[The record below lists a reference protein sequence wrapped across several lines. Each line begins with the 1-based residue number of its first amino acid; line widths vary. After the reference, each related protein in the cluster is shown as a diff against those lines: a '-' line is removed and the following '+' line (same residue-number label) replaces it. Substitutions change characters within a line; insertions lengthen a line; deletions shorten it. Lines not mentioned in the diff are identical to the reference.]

1 MSALSM
7 KDSLPILGKI
17 SIPSKSDFLFFHF
30 GKRSTIALLLLS
42 IFFLL
47 PHDGWSQQEHD
58 YSLEGDMVYIPPG
71 PFVFGTNKKDEAAE
85 ALSMGIPKPWYA
97 DETPQQKIF
106 LKEFYIDRNE
116 VTHKRYKKY
125 VDALDAVPPPNW
137 QDSDFPEGKDNDP
150 VTHVN
155 WYDATN
161 FCQWAKKKLPTE
173 KLWER
178 AARGKEGKEY
188 PWGNTFHE
196 GWANLSDRSGSKNQ
210 PKAVGSFPKSS
221 SPEGVN
227 DLVGNVWEW
236 MDNDYQPYKGS
247 TYQSEYYQAELKIL
261 RGHSSSD
268 IGHFPGA
275 LYNQAIKMFAR
286 SGYRQFSSADEP
298 APDVGF
304 RCASSTQPIFMK
316 TGTSSFPKV
325 LKDSASSTIS
335 KPSLSSSSGAST
347 ISKPADTP
355 FINPFQ
361 PKPNLPEAGIVA
373 LTLLAFIAGVFSF
386 LSPCTLPILPAYFAV
401 TAQSDRAR
409 MGRMS
414 LAFFFGLAT
423 LFVAMGASAS
433 VLGQILRDYMFQITQ
448 VGGGIVGIFGV
459 MTLFGKGFSGATFKG
474 RPASTFIG
482 FFLFGATFALG
493 WTPCVGPI
501 LSSILMLA
509 ASEKTV
515 SQGMILLFFYAVG
528 LGLPLII
535 VATLCSNLP
544 KDGLFWTLLRGK
556 GWDLTVGGKTFFLHT
571 TNLFSGILLIALG
584 IVLATG
590 YMTYINSL
598 IPIEVQLW
606 FSKFEES
613 VLHWFM

>member
-1 MSALSM
+1 MIDFL
-7 KDSLPILGKI
+7 SLPSGTN
-17 SIPSKSDFLFFHF
+17 STHSKNPFYRLSHRLAVLLLFFGILF
-30 GKRSTIALLLLS
+30 PLV
-42 IFFLL
+42 
-47 PHDGWSQQEHD
+47 GWTQEKPDH
-58 YSLEGDMVYIPPG
+58 SLEGDMVYIPPG
-71 PFVFGTNKKDEAAE
+71 PFIFGTDKKDDSAE
-85 ALSMGIPKPWYA
+85 ALSLGIPKPWYI

-106 LKEFYIDRNE
+106 LKEFYIDRYE
-116 VTHKRYKKY
+116 VTYKRYKKY

-137 QDSDFPEGKDNDP
+137 QGSNFPEGKDNEP
-150 VTHVN
+150 VTHVS
-155 WYDATN
+155 WYDAAN
-161 FCQWAKKKLPTE
+161 FCQWAKKELPTE

-178 AARGKEGKEY
+178 AARGKDGNEY
-188 PWGNTFHE
+188 PWGNTFQE
-196 GWANLSDRSGSKNQ
+196 GLANLSSRSGSKSK
-210 PKAVGSFPKSS
+210 PLPVGSFPKSA
-221 SPEGVN
+221 SPEGVH
-227 DLVGNVWEW
+227 DLIGNVWEW
-236 MDNDYQPYKGS
+236 VADDYQPYKGS
-247 TYQSEYYQAELKIL
+247 TYQSEFYQTGLKIL

-275 LYNQAIKMFAR
+275 LYNQAIKMFSR
-286 SGYRQFSSADEP
+286 SGYRQYSNADEF

-304 RCASSTQPIFMK
+304 RCSSTKQPASMQ
-316 TGTSSFPKV
+316 TSTSSFTRAMKESAPSPASTRP
-325 LKDSASSTIS
+325 SASPPTLETKVATSA
-335 KPSLSSSSGAST
+335 PL
-347 ISKPADTP
+347 
-355 FINPFQ
+355 NPFQ
-361 PKPNLPEAGIVA
+361 PKPNLPDSGIVA
-373 LTLLAFIAGVFSF
+373 LTLLAFIAGIFSF

-433 VLGQILRDYMFQITQ
+433 ALGRILRDYMFQITQ
-448 VGGGIVGIFGV
+448 VGGFIVGIFGV

-474 RPASTFIG
+474 KPASTFAG
-482 FFLFGATFALG
+482 YFLFGATFALG

-515 SQGMILLFFYAVG
+515 LQGMLLLFFYAVG
-528 LGLPLII
+528 LGLPLIL
-535 VATLCSNLP
+535 VATVCGNLP

-556 GWDLTVGGKTFFLHT
+556 GWDLTLGGKTFFLHT
-571 TNLFSGILLIALG
+571 TNLFSGVLLIALG
-584 IVLATG
+584 IILATG

-606 FSKFEES
+606 FSEFEES

>member
-1 MSALSM
+1 M
-7 KDSLPILGKI
+7 KDFLSQLAKTPTHSMNLFSRLAGSLVL
-17 SIPSKSDFLFFHF
+17 SLF
-30 GKRSTIALLLLS
+30 GLLLLW
-42 IFFLL
+42 
-47 PHDGWSQQEHD
+47 PHEGWSQQEHD

-71 PFVFGTNKKDEAAE
+71 PFVFGTDKKDESAE

-106 LKEFYIDRNE
+106 LKEFYIDRYE
-116 VTHKRYKKY
+116 VTYKRYKKY
-125 VDALDAVPPPNW
+125 VDALDAITPPNW
-137 QDSDFPEGKDNDP
+137 QGSSFPEGQGNEP
-150 VTHVN
+150 VTHVS
-155 WYDATN
+155 WYDAAN
-161 FCQWAKKKLPTE
+161 FCQWAQKKLPTE

-178 AARGKEGKEY
+178 AARGKEGNEY
-188 PWGNTFHE
+188 PWGNEFQS

-210 PKAVGSFPKSS
+210 PVAVGSFPKSAS
-221 SPEGVN
+221 TEGVH
-227 DLVGNVWEW
+227 DLIGNVWEW
-236 MDNDYQPYKGS
+236 VDNDYQPYKGS
-247 TYQSEYYQAELKIL
+247 MYQSKYYQTELKIL
-261 RGHSSSD
+261 RGQSASD
-268 IGHFPGA
+268 IGHFP
-275 LYNQAIKMFAR
+275 LYSQAIKMFAR
-286 SGYRQFSSADEP
+286 SGYRQYSSADEP

-304 RCASSTQPIFMK
+304 RCASVTQPTFMRTK
-316 TGTSSFPKV
+316 TSSFRNARSV
-325 LKDSASSTIS
+325 SSLTIT
-335 KPSLSSSSGAST
+335 KPPLSSAATEST
-347 ISKPADTP
+347 VSKSAPL
-355 FINPFQ
+355 NPFQ
-361 PKPNLPEAGIVA
+361 PKPNLPDSGIVA

-414 LAFFFGLAT
+414 LVFFFGLAT
-423 LFVAMGASAS
+423 VFVVMGASAS
-433 VLGQILRDYMFQITQ
+433 ALGQILRDYIFQITQ
-448 VGGGIVGIFGV
+448 VGGVIVGIFGV

-474 RPASTFIG
+474 RPASTYIG

-515 SQGMILLFFYAVG
+515 LQGMNLLFFYAVG

-535 VATLCSNLP
+535 VATLCGNLP

-556 GWDLTVGGKTFFLHT
+556 GWDITVGGKIFFLHT
-571 TNLFSGILLIALG
+571 TNLFSGLLLIALG
-584 IVLATG
+584 VVLATG

-598 IPIEVQLW
+598 IPIEAQLW
-606 FSKFEES
+606 FSEFEEA

>member
-1 MSALSM
+1 MNDFL
-7 KDSLPILGKI
+7 SLPAENPIDAIGSTLFVRLARRLAITFSLIGIL
-17 SIPSKSDFLFFHF
+17 FL
-30 GKRSTIALLLLS
+30 G
-42 IFFLL
+42 
-47 PHDGWSQQEHD
+47 PHEAWSQQEHD

-71 PFVFGTNKKDEAAE
+71 PFIFGTNKKDESAE
-85 ALSMGIPKPWYA
+85 ALSMGIPKPWYT
-97 DETPQQKIF
+97 DETPQQKVF
-106 LKEFYIDRNE
+106 LKEFYIDRYE

-137 QDSDFPEGKDNDP
+137 QGSDFPKGKDNKP
-150 VTHVN
+150 VTHVS
-155 WYDATN
+155 WYDAAN
-161 FCQWAKKKLPTE
+161 FCQWAKKQLPTE

-178 AARGKEGKEY
+178 AARGKDGSEY
-188 PWGNTFHE
+188 PWGNQFQV
-196 GWANLSDRSGSKNQ
+196 GWANLSKRPGSKNQ
-210 PKAVGSFPKSS
+210 PVAVGTFPKSAS
-221 SPEGVN
+221 SEGVH
-227 DLVGNVWEW
+227 DLIGNVWEW
-236 MDNDYQPYKGS
+236 VDDDYQPYKGS
-247 TYQSEYYQAELKIL
+247 TYQSEYYQAGLKIL
-261 RGHSSSD
+261 RGHSASD

-275 LYNQAIKMFAR
+275 LYNKAIKMFAR
-286 SGYRQFSSADEP
+286 SGYRQYSNADEP

-304 RCASSTQPIFMK
+304 RCASRDQPAFMK
-316 TGTSSFPKV
+316 TKTSSFTKAF
-325 LKDSASSTIS
+325 KDTTSSTIS
-335 KPSLSSSSGAST
+335 KPSSLSGT
-347 ISKPADTP
+347 PATSEPAP

-361 PKPNLPEAGIVA
+361 PKPNLPESGIVA
-373 LTLLAFIAGVFSF
+373 LTLLAFVAGIFSF

-401 TAQSDRAR
+401 TAQSDRTR

-433 VLGQILRDYMFQITQ
+433 VLGQFLRDYMFQITQ
-448 VGGGIVGIFGV
+448 IGGGIVGVFGV

-474 RPASTFIG
+474 RPASTFVG
-482 FFLFGATFALG
+482 YFLFGATFALG

-509 ASEKTV
+509 ASDKTV
-515 SQGMILLFFYAVG
+515 LQGMLLLFFYAVG

-535 VATLCSNLP
+535 VATLCGNLP

-584 IVLATG
+584 IILATG

-598 IPIEVQLW
+598 IPIEVQIW

>member
-1 MSALSM
+1 M
-7 KDSLPILGKI
+7 KDFLSLDHSTNSSLPGWLAKRL
-17 SIPSKSDFLFFHF
+17 PFF
-30 GKRSTIALLLLS
+30 LLS
-42 IFFLL
+42 IFLFWPQVGL
-47 PHDGWSQQEHD
+47 SQEEHD

-71 PFVFGTNKKDEAAE
+71 PFIFGTNKKDESAE

-106 LKEFYIDRNE
+106 LKEFYIDRYE

-125 VDALDAVPPPNW
+125 IDALGAVAPQNW
-137 QDSDFPEGKDNDP
+137 KDSIFPSGKDNDP
-150 VTHVN
+150 VTHVS

-161 FCQWAKKKLPTE
+161 FCQWAKKQLPSE

-178 AARGKEGKEY
+178 AARGKEGNEY
-188 PWGNTFHE
+188 PWGNQFQS
-196 GWANLSDRSGSKNQ
+196 GWANLSDRPGSKSG
-210 PKAVGSFPKSS
+210 PVTVGSFPKSA
-221 SPEGVN
+221 SPEGVH

-236 MDNDYQPYKGS
+236 VDDDYKPYKGS
-247 TYQSEYYQAELKIL
+247 AYKSEYYQSGLKIL
-261 RGHSSSD
+261 RGHSASD

-275 LYNQAIKMFAR
+275 MYNQGIKMFSR
-286 SGYRQFSSADEP
+286 SGYRQYSNADEP

-304 RCASSTQPIFMK
+304 RCASETQPAFMK
-316 TGTSSFPKV
+316 TTTSTFSNALKSTTSSTKM
-325 LKDSASSTIS
+325 SA
-335 KPSLSSSSGAST
+335 PSISSSPGAST
-347 ISKPADTP
+347 ASTPSDTP
-355 FINPFQ
+355 FANPFQ
-361 PKPNLPEAGIVA
+361 PKPNLPESGIIA

-409 MGRMS
+409 MGSMS
-414 LAFFFGLAT
+414 VAFFFGLAT

-448 VGGGIVGIFGV
+448 IGGGIVGIFGV

-474 RPASTFIG
+474 RPTSTFIG

-515 SQGMILLFFYAVG
+515 LQGMMLLFFYAVG
-528 LGLPLII
+528 LGLPLIL

-544 KDGLFWTLLRGK
+544 KDGMFWTLLRGK
-556 GWDLTVGGKTFFLHT
+556 GWDIKLGGKTFFLHT

-584 IVLATG
+584 IILATG

-598 IPIEVQLW
+598 IPIEVQIW
-606 FSKFEES
+606 FSEFEES
-613 VLHWFM
+613 VLHWFK